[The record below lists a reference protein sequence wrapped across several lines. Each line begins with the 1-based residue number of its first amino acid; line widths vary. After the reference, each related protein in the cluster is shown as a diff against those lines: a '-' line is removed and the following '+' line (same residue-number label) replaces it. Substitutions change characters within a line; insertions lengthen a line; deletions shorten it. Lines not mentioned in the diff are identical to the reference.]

1 MFIAR
6 SEYGKCC
13 LYAYETNAILIVPE
27 QIEESSE
34 CDLADFVDGINSLQH
49 FLA

>member
-1 MFIAR
+1 LLDQNTVSAA
-6 SEYGKCC
+6 
-13 LYAYETNAILIVPE
+13 YAYETNAMLIVPE

-49 FLA
+49 LLA